1 MIPRLRILLAILI
14 CVLAPAAVAVAHE
27 VRPAYFEIIQDAPHH
42 YLVTWKQPAVGDLAI
57 RLIPRLSNGWLDG
70 PPRDQFASG
79 SFLIRNWSITAAQ
92 AYPLAGRRLSIDGLE
107 RTITDVLVVVRLADG
122 RRLESIVKPDHP
134 QLDLAFA
141 TTQGLP
147 VPAYLR
153 LGIEHILTGVDH
165 LMFVLGLLLL
175 VGIRWSLIKAITAF
189 TVAHSITLAASA
201 VGLVSVPSAVIEALV
216 ALSIVFVA
224 TELINAIRG
233 RAGLTQRWPWVIAFA
248 FGLLH
253 GFAFAGAL
261 AEVGLPKDAIPMS
274 LLLFNV
280 GVEIGQLL
288 FVGAAIG
295 VILALRAVWPR
306 IPEAWANLSRR
317 APPYAIGSF
326 AAFWFIERVALAF
339 SS

>member
-1 MIPRLRILLAILI
+1 MIAPLRRLLVVLVLA
-14 CVLAPAAVAVAHE
+14 LAPAGVLAHE
-27 VRPAYFEIIQDAPHH
+27 VRPAYFEITQGEPHH
-42 YLVTWKQPAVGDLAI
+42 YEVTWKQPAVGDLAL
-57 RLIPRLSNGWLDG
+57 RLVPRLSNGWLNA
-70 PPRDQFASG
+70 PPRDQFSSG
-79 SFLIRNWSITAAQ
+79 SFLIRHWSIASPQ
-92 AYPLAGRRLSIDGLE
+92 ADPLAGTTLSIDGLE
-107 RTITDVLVVVRLADG
+107 RSITDVLVVIRLADG
-122 RRLESIVKPDHP
+122 RRLESIIRPDHP
-134 QLDLAFA
+134 QLALAFA

-153 LGIEHILTGVDH
+153 LGVEHILTGVDH

-175 VGIRWSLIKAITAF
+175 VGIRWRLIKAITAF
-189 TVAHSITLAASA
+189 TVAHSITLGASA
-201 VGLVSVPSAVIEALV
+201 MGLVAVPSAVIEALV
-216 ALSIVFVA
+216 ALSIFFVA
-224 TELINAIRG
+224 SELINAVRG
-233 RAGLTQRWPWVIAFA
+233 RVGLTQRWPWVIAFT

-295 VILALRAVWPR
+295 MILALRAILPR
-306 IPEAWANLSRR
+306 VPEAWANLGQR

-339 SS
+339 SP